1 MIFLILRLL
10 LIVELR
16 ISNLDQQ
23 VKDPPL
29 TVCNSGNLE
38 ILVTAFDLTF
48 SFLADQAQL
57 LESLYFDLHLTLRWR
72 SDYFYKILKIGGL
85 LLPWKFHAFTTRG
98 FSEFSYTSNLQLYIS
113 EIAISS
119 KFPAHVPS

>member
-38 ILVTAFDLTF
+38 ILETVLDLTF
-48 SFLADQAQL
+48 SFPADQAQL
-57 LESLYFDLHLTLRWR
+57 QEIYILT
-72 SDYFYKILKIGGL
+72 
-85 LLPWKFHAFTTRG
+85 
-98 FSEFSYTSNLQLYIS
+98 
-113 EIAISS
+113 EINR
-119 KFPAHVPS
+119 